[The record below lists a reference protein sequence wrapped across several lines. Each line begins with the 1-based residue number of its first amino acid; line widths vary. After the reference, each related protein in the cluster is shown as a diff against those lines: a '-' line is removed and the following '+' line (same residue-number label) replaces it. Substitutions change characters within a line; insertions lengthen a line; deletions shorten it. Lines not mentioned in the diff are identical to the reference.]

1 MSKDHP
7 ASWAIPEALK
17 INYSKQALTRSFSWK
32 NSSFSKE
39 QKDICALDSI
49 HISLHSNGHELMA
62 SFLNCELT
70 TVHSRAEGKRTEFQ
84 NKNEK
89 TERNTHGGEGQTF
102 YLDFPLDKGVGIWV
116 AVDAEEEVPLA
127 LFVVAVV
134 GVKNL

>member
-1 MSKDHP
+1 
-7 ASWAIPEALK
+7 
-17 INYSKQALTRSFSWK
+17 
-32 NSSFSKE
+32 
-39 QKDICALDSI
+39 
-49 HISLHSNGHELMA
+49 MA

-70 TVHSRAEGKRTEFQ
+70 TVHSRAEGKRTE

-89 TERNTHGGEGQTF
+89 TKRNIHGGEGQTF